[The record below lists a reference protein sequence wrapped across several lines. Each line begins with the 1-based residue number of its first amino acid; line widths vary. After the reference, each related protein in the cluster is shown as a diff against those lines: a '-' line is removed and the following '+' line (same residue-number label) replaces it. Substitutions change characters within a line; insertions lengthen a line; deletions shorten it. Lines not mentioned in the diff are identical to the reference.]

1 MSTIS
6 LTGGGG
12 NALLNT
18 DGEINQTENTFS
30 LPLPPPG
37 VILWL
42 FPVSGPFKDFVDF
55 LLN

>member
-30 LPLPPPG
+30 LSLPPPG
-37 VILWL
+37 GLWL

-55 LLN
+55 LSN